1 MSLHVLRRQQFL
13 PLPRAE
19 AFEFFA
25 DARNLEE
32 ITPPWLNFKIVT
44 PTPIDLKEG
53 TLIQYK
59 IMWHG
64 IPLGWKTEIRKWDP
78 PYGFVDTQ
86 ISGPFLLWHH
96 THKFEEVEGGT
107 MMTDVVWY
115 KVWGGWFG
123 DLINK
128 LKVNRD
134 VKRIFDHRYH
144 RIATLIAC
152 PECGNE
158 PVAQRVRVSSR

>member
-13 PLPRAE
+13 PISRAE

-32 ITPPWLNFKIVT
+32 ITPPWLNFRIVT
-44 PTPIDLKEG
+44 PMPIDLKEG
-53 TLIQYK
+53 ALIQYK
-59 IMWHG
+59 LSWRG
-64 IPLGWKTEIRKWDP
+64 IPLSWKTEIRKWNP

-86 ISGPFLLWHH
+86 IRGPYQLWHH

-115 KVWGGWFG
+115 KVWGGVFG
-123 DLINK
+123 DLINT
-128 LKVNRD
+128 LKVRHD
-134 VKRIFDHRYH
+134 VKRIFDYRYH

-152 PECGNE
+152 PECGHDPALVN
-158 PVAQRVRVSSR
+158 VRSRR